1 MFLLLS
7 QSNPYFEERNNNQ
20 NNQMAHKD
28 LEGIEIDLKDRFK
41 EQDKIIKFHHFDDM
55 SLETKEELISSAEED
70 ESGDDS
76 SQNNSSSLISLNSE
90 NKIIQP
96 TFNPFSL
103 LFFDIL
109 FKNNFLKTKEDILK
123 YILEIMKKE
132 DIMDLNE
139 KYICSIYLNMNKNL
153 LTKEIIEE
161 ILSQEFHLTLMICII
176 SWQDLKIYTNTVDCF
191 MGLIKHLLIG

>member
-90 NKIIQP
+90 NNINK
-96 TFNPFSL
+96 
-103 LFFDIL
+103 
-109 FKNNFLKTKEDILK
+109 KLKEKKSITL
-123 YILEIMKKE
+123 KKE
-132 DIMDLNE
+132 DQLKMYRQTRMDRFKLLIKIFDLVAILIM
-139 KYICSIYLNMNKNL
+139 
-153 LTKEIIEE
+153 IITHV
-161 ILSQEFHLTLMICII
+161 LSQIEDEEYYLSNREVRIAGSILFNYLYRSDNNSATWNEVFDDSRLNLKKII
-176 SWQDLKIYTNTVDCF
+176 
-191 MGLIKHLLIG
+191 

>member
-76 SQNNSSSLISLNSE
+76 SQNNSSSLI
-90 NKIIQP
+90 I
-96 TFNPFSL
+96 
-103 LFFDIL
+103 
-109 FKNNFLKTKEDILK
+109 
-123 YILEIMKKE
+123 
-132 DIMDLNE
+132 
-139 KYICSIYLNMNKNL
+139 
-153 LTKEIIEE
+153 
-161 ILSQEFHLTLMICII
+161 
-176 SWQDLKIYTNTVDCF
+176 
-191 MGLIKHLLIG
+191 